1 MTRTHFGFSFSLFCF
16 PFSASSFSLALYPL
30 HLVLLL
36 GSIPHSMFQKN
47 NGWSMAP
54 GCYVELTDSKWGIIV
69 ATSEH
74 TSAQCW
80 AREQWLCPPC
90 EGKALG
96 RTCLLEPRQRPLQR
110 WWDGNPAQ
118 GTFLALQVYRDVGVE
133 PTPVS
138 TRTSIP
144 LATPSLL
151 GYRNM
156 ALMWLATEWQPWQ
169 IYKPW
174 TMRANME
181 LTFLAILSFRVN
193 CNVFLQI
200 CASISSN
207 GYKFRDF

>member
-1 MTRTHFGFSFSLFCF
+1 MTAKYFLLWQVWLYVENIQFHYLKLRTHFFMENSTIKSGWVPAKWQGLILGLVSPSFVS

-30 HLVLLL
+30 HLALLL
-36 GSIPHSMFQKN
+36 GSIPRSMFQKN

-54 GCYVELTDSKWGIIV
+54 GCCVELTDSKWGIIV

-96 RTCLLEPRQRPLQR
+96 KTCLLEPRQRPLQR

-118 GTFLALQVYRDVGVE
+118 GTFLALQVYRDVEVE

-156 ALMWLATEWQPWQ
+156 ALMWLATEWQPW
-169 IYKPW
+169 
-174 TMRANME
+174 
-181 LTFLAILSFRVN
+181 
-193 CNVFLQI
+193 
-200 CASISSN
+200 
-207 GYKFRDF
+207 